1 MFHKK
6 DSCWGV
12 TLFRWG
18 RRKLELWFVPRDYAC
33 VEHVHHDSDGEFF
46 VVFGK
51 GREIYRKVE
60 TEPASY
66 WPYNSYPATI
76 SKQEYNISSRKYFR
90 TYTVRANTP
99 HGFSAGSS
107 PMVFLCWETYLPGR
121 RVTSPAVD
129 FHPTTT
135 TASL

>member
-12 TLFRWG
+12 TLFRFG

-33 VEHVHHDSDGEFF
+33 VEHVHKDSDGEFF

-51 GREIYRKVE
+51 GRNIWRTVTGIEKNIYGNMVSGLIRQMYHI
-60 TEPASY
+60 TDR
-66 WPYNSYPATI
+66 T
-76 SKQEYNISSRKYFR
+76 YFK

-99 HGFSAGSS
+99 HGFSIGTS
-107 PMVFLCWETYLPGR
+107 PMIFLCWETYLPGR
-121 RVTSPAVD
+121 RVTSPAAD

-135 TASL
+135 QVS